1 MMTGAMT
8 LWSFLHL
15 LPSNVHP
22 PLANQKQKECRET
35 PLVRML
41 QPDTEGP
48 QGFQLQVS
56 DGLCCHWW
64 RDVPKREDV
73 EHLAF
78 WGLEEEPGNEF
89 KNSVSECQNITRL
102 EIKLYEQCC

>member
-15 LPSNVHP
+15 FLSNGHP
-22 PLANQKQKECRET
+22 PLANQEQKEYRET

-41 QPDTEGP
+41 KLDAEGP
-48 QGFQLQVS
+48 QGYQLQVS
-56 DGLCCHWW
+56 GGLCCHWW
-64 RDVPKREDV
+64 RNVLMRVEA

-78 WGLEEEPGNEF
+78 WGLEEEPGN
-89 KNSVSECQNITRL
+89 
-102 EIKLYEQCC
+102 